1 MKVYA
6 LIHPVVNRLL
16 SAVVLAI
23 LASASPA
30 FAQSE
35 LITVGSSWKYL
46 DDGDNLGARWYAP
59 NFDETGWKTGN
70 AKLGYGN
77 GDEATEV
84 DFGPFANHKHITT
97 YFRKSFTVANP
108 AAVGTHTLRLRRAD
122 GAVVYVN
129 GQEVFRTNMPT
140 GRVGYVTLAAVALS
154 PAEEAAFVET
164 TSSANVF
171 VPGLNSIA
179 VEVHKNNGS
188 GAVLSFDLSL
198 TAGGTAAPPVPTA
211 GNVVRGPYLQM
222 GTPNSVII
230 RWRTD
235 VPTDSRVIYGDSP
248 NRLNFSTSNPTL
260 TTEHSITL
268 AHLAP
273 NTKYNYAVGTSAKT
287 LAGGDDSYAFVTAP
301 TTAKPTRIWVLGD
314 AGTYTDDQRR
324 VRDAYAKFTGTRA
337 TDLWLML
344 GDNAYVDGKDEEYQR
359 AVFDLYPT
367 FLRQSVL
374 WPTIGNHDT
383 AGSINPPDD
392 LPYYQMFTLP
402 RNAEAGGLAS
412 GTEDYY
418 SFDYGNIHFVCL
430 DSMTNEVKPDSPML
444 RWLTND
450 LAANT
455 KQWLIAYWHHPP
467 YTKGSHN
474 SDAEYVEI
482 AMREHALPILE
493 SYGVDLVLTGHSH
506 SYERSFLLD
515 GHYGFSGTFSG
526 NHKKNGGSGRPTEGG
541 AYTKPT
547 LGPSAHEG
555 AVYVVAGSSGQATGG
570 ALNHPAMFISLNN
583 LGSMVLD
590 VNANRLD
597 AKFLRDT
604 GAVADSFTIIKG
616 STSIAQA
623 SNTSAASYVRNHIA
637 VEGLVSAFG
646 ASLCSSAKAATGL
659 PLPTTLNGVSVKV
672 KDAAGQERV
681 APLLFVSPGQINY
694 QIPPGTVAGSATVTI
709 SNADAP
715 VATETISI
723 SLTAPGLFTAD
734 ASGKGW
740 AAASIQRVK
749 NGVSKYE
756 PIVSFNPAQNQFVP
770 NPIDLSVE
778 GEDVFLL
785 LYGTGI
791 RHRGALPEVKVLVDG
806 VETPVI
812 FAGTQGQYA
821 GLDQINIQLPRALS
835 GRGEVTVT
843 LVVQNKTANQVK
855 IKIK

>member
-1 MKVYA
+1 MKVDPPT
-6 LIHPVVNRLL
+6 HPVAHRLFA
-16 SAVVLAI
+16 AVAWIVLA
-23 LASASPA
+23 LTVPA
-30 FAQSE
+30 FAQTEIISA
-35 LITVGSSWKYL
+35 GSSWKYL
-46 DDGDNLGARWYAP
+46 DDGDSLGNIWSLP
-59 NFDETGWKTGN
+59 NFDDQRWKTGN
-70 AKLGYGN
+70 AKLGYGS
-77 GDEATEV
+77 GDEATKI
-84 DFGPFANHKHITT
+84 DFGPIQNHKHITT
-97 YFRKSFTVANP
+97 YFRKSFTLANP
-108 AAVGTHTLRLRRAD
+108 AAFSTYRLRLRRVD
-122 GAVVYVN
+122 GAIVYLN
-129 GQEVFRTNMPT
+129 GQEVFRSNLPT
-140 GRVGYVTLAAVALS
+140 GRVSYITLASAAIS
-154 PAEEAAFVET
+154 APADIIET
-164 TSSANVF
+164 TISASALL
-171 VPGLNSIA
+171 PGLNFIA
-179 VEVHKNNGS
+179 VEVHKFNGTD
-188 GAVLSFDLSL
+188 AIKSFDLSL
-198 TAGGTAAPPVPTA
+198 TADGTAPPPPPVKVGA
-211 GNVVRGPYLQM
+211 VVRGPYLQM
-222 GTPNSVII
+222 GTPNSVIV

-235 VPTDSRVIYGDSP
+235 APTDSRVNYGDNP
-248 NRLNFSTSNPTL
+248 NRLTL
-260 TTEHSITL
+260 ATTDNTPMTEHILKLTNL
-268 AHLAP
+268 LP
-273 NTKYNYAVGTSAKT
+273 NTKYYYSVGTSAQT
-287 LAGGDDSYAFVTAP
+287 LAGGDETYAFVTSPLA
-301 TTAKPTRIWVLGD
+301 AKPTRIWVLGD

-344 GDNAYVDGKDEEYQR
+344 GDNAYVDGKDDEYQR

-383 AGSINPPDD
+383 AGSISPPED
-392 LPYYQMFTLP
+392 LPYYQMFSLP

-430 DSMTNEVKPDSPML
+430 DSMTSEVTPNSPML
-444 RWLTND
+444 RWLTSD

-467 YTKGSHN
+467 YTKGSHD

-493 SYGVDLVLTGHSH
+493 AYGVDLVLSGHSH

-526 NHKKNGGSGRPTEGG
+526 HHKKNGGSGRPTEGG

-590 VNANRLD
+590 VNGNRLE

-604 GAVADSFTIIKG
+604 GAVDDHFTIIKG
-616 STSIAQA
+616 GSTLAQA

-637 VEGLVSAFG
+637 VEGLVAAFG
-646 ASLCSSAKAATGL
+646 TNFSASAKAAPSL
-659 PLPTTLNGVSVKV
+659 PLPTNLNGTTVKV
-672 KDAAGQERV
+672 KDAAGQERA
-681 APLLFVSPGQINY
+681 APLLFVSPGQVNY
-694 QIPPGTVAGSATVTI
+694 QIPPGTMAGSATVTI
-709 SNADAP
+709 NNGD
-715 VATETISI
+715 VAVASEAISVA
-723 SLTAPGLFTAD
+723 LTAPGLFTAD

-756 PIVSFNPAQNQFVP
+756 PVVSFNAAQNQFVP
-770 NPIDLSVE
+770 NPVDLSIAD
-778 GEDVFLL
+778 EDVYLL
-785 LYGTGI
+785 LYGTGV
-791 RHRGALPEVKVLVDG
+791 RYRGALPDVKVLVDG
-806 VETPVI
+806 IETPVT
-812 FAGTQGQYA
+812 FAGRQTDYA
-821 GLDQINIQLPRALS
+821 GLDQINVKLPRALS
-835 GRGEVTVT
+835 GRGEVNVTV
-843 LVVQNKTANQVK
+843 VIQNKSANSVK